1 MSHGGFLVVNPSP
14 EKDPTTRKSQSRSTS
29 YFEIS
34 PVHKQQAKPVDEEI
48 PVLRLVHFTHSPK
61 ITFDTVKLGT
71 TCHRKLKILNP
82 KDQAQQVNC
91 EKFPKPESGITC
103 SAVQL
108 DLEPSTSVELVL
120 SWTPVQE
127 GNFRDL
133 ICWKSNL
140 GVRSQTVLLGT
151 CVEPKKKAKAR
162 IRAPLKPKNV
172 APVCPA
178 SRKSIPAKAPRIVRG
193 PSKNARRK
201 PDAENKPPAQ
211 TTRPPAQTTR
221 PPAQD
226 PVVKQDATLSALS
239 SNMREVPSKSLRRV
253 LLSTSSQE
261 SVDIPSI
268 MNSTEISETLLAN
281 TDCGAPS
288 NLSIST
294 IEFDFPSSLRKN
306 PSKEKAHVMWKNPSD
321 DKDLHTRRM
330 TYCLLG
336 EDAVIN
342 VTDQEVSKTN
352 IVQEEVLELVYD
364 EVRESHTYEVVRESD
379 HNQTKTLVSSK
390 EIIKTNSTHSEEVWR
405 VTDVFPG
412 SSEKS
417 IPHRR
422 KTFARRGM
430 SRLQEDLDEG
440 AISPESKSSVSVP
453 SKEVF
458 KNITEGQ
465 LPDCEAA
472 ASPLRRDT
480 FVASKEGNFR
490 PLERDDLP
498 DCNEIATPIRRQTYI
513 TSSVETF
520 SSVSASQLPACNVS
534 DSPMRRQTFVKEQTD
549 IKHLGPVQKVGLQ
562 SDKWMENSG
571 SSNTSTPTVGVSP
584 PLGPVSLGMLLVTP
598 ITPGPQMRPNNY
610 ASIKA
615 SCMNLL
621 EKLKTSE
628 EFPESPKPHMQS
640 CKSTTVNKAEDTL
653 DYSQSGMCTAPE
665 SPFSE
670 YETAPSTPSE
680 PALAME
686 DFNVTLEFPTPKI
699 GDTVSRMKNVNLT
712 DVSNILELE
721 LANQRKAL
729 GDSMSTDSLEKT
741 FSNKDEM
748 NNQWDELN
756 PTICKRLD
764 LETDSETFHVNNH
777 DILITREAD
786 SDAHDNA
793 LPNRLSSG
801 TVTKETSIL
810 HPDDLVI
817 VDDQHTSYETIVKD
831 LPTFSPSFLPQVT
844 DTHHP
849 RRMSTI
855 GITDLS
861 NSKQHSDHRRRSE
874 PLGLHLPPYE
884 SAALNELLLFKGA
897 NKRELENTK
906 VEGQRGDENFV
917 VASLA
922 DFDFSPGVDHRRCST
937 SIKSL
942 PPEELVDHRRLS
954 DKGRKLFVEPEHE
967 AQEFGKPV
975 CLDSNASDPCI
986 SQCLSTIM
994 EVEEGTFALNK
1005 TQDLPSN
1012 KTQDFPKNKSYDIPL
1027 NMTHSLHL
1035 DKSREFPLA
1044 NINELPL
1051 NETRTVPMSS
1061 GAEVPMSSGAEV
1073 PMSSGAEVPMSS
1085 GVEVPMSSGVEV
1097 PTSSGVE
1104 VPTSSGA
1111 EIPTSSGAEIPTSSG
1126 AEVPTSSCTEVPL
1139 SSCTEVPMSSGTEV
1153 PSNQEVDSLNKNNVC
1168 ALDNIC
1174 LRETKEISLN
1184 VSNDFPINET
1194 EDPAVN
1200 KVQEFSSNITKDF
1213 SQLLNP
1219 DLLENENH
1227 IFIPASQDSGEV
1239 KTTIN
1244 YTFTKFTEE
1253 QRYTSTCEEI
1263 ITITDDPVV
1272 VEGIDKC
1279 ADNAESQL
1287 HSVNDN
1293 ECSSVS
1299 TDNKIRP
1306 LSTSSEDQSTS
1317 KENDQGNEG
1326 LLFIKISPSHSKR
1339 LPEKHSKESCSK
1351 RSRITPTP
1359 VFLVTEPSLKSS
1371 KEKRIG
1377 VKKPAVVSSKC
1388 KSPRNIKSLKTTGGL
1403 KPSYRCPVEPKM
1415 ECKLKPGVQ
1424 SSKTLGQRR
1433 STSSGNLRRTTSNS
1447 NISST
1452 IESTNLISSAS
1463 VADLRHH
1470 SDSSNSSLSISA
1482 LSSICPPLSASAADI
1497 TVFSHVS
1504 GSSSTL
1510 SLGNVSS
1517 ASNKAGNKRPA
1528 LKKSMGLRVPHSRLT
1543 LLKFKKSTVVHHP
1556 NPYASKNMY
1565 YDDRWIEKQM
1575 NGFTKWLNF
1584 ILTPPEEEDV
1594 ESKVKKVDMGQLW
1607 SEATKS
1613 KRVEVAPTKEVM
1625 SLRSYSAR
1633 RRLNRLRRKAC
1644 RLYQSDEMV
1653 EVVMNLETAIDK
1665 KYLMIRKDRLTHAD
1679 IGLKQLMLQL
1689 VLCYNP
1695 LWLRIGLETVYG
1707 ELLHLTS
1714 NSDITGIT
1722 QFLITRL
1729 LTNPDIAAEY
1739 AHPTVPH
1746 SYRAGYDDS
1755 IKKFQ
1760 LKKFLLLVFFL
1771 DRAKTLRL
1779 INHDPCLFNK
1789 NADHKTSK
1797 DILIAFAREF
1807 LSGIGDITKHLG
1819 YLGYNV
1825 SHKQTVLEEFGY
1837 AVTNLAVDLRCGV
1850 RLTRVVEMLTQKFD
1864 LSSKLRV
1871 PAISRLQ
1878 KIHNTDVAMAALEGA
1893 GCVGV
1898 KTKFPSKDIVDG
1910 HREQTLALLWTIIF
1924 KFQVSVMISETRL
1937 REEIYYLHRS
1947 LVVRSQLEAP
1957 ACAGLE
1963 LVSEAVTELSLLSK
1977 KESGTTETL
1986 LSYLKLW
1993 AQFTCAHYGLDV
2005 DNLTVSFSDGRALCL
2020 LLHHYHPDLMP
2031 MSLINWKT
2039 TQTLPAQGINLDS
2052 SLDDSFSEMTYAD
2065 MSTKDEYNQRL
2076 ANERENFAV
2085 FIDKVSQLD
2094 GIPLVIRS
2102 NDMINTIPDEKVTS
2116 TFVAYLCARLLDL
2129 SEEMKAARI
2138 IQMAWRKHL
2147 AAKRLEQLKVH
2158 THSAIV
2164 IQRWWR
2170 TIQHKRQREKYEK
2183 AAIVLQAHWRR
2194 WCACRLLHILKHKKE
2209 LERQV
2214 RGWLTKR
2221 TFTIE
2226 RKACI
2231 QIQSW
2236 YRSMYIRKSYLAQK
2250 DASIKI
2256 QRFFR
2261 AYQLKKH
2268 AQNHFAMVKRI
2279 VIGLQAITRGHLVR
2293 KQLKRKHAA
2302 TTIIQAR
2309 YRGWKA
2315 RQAFIR
2321 KRNAAIVIQQHLRSY
2336 YLGNITRRNFRE
2348 TQNKIILVQ
2357 AVVRGY
2363 LARKEMKVMQ
2373 SSALVIQRTW
2383 KMHWQRKIYRTQ
2395 RKSAILI
2402 QKAYRSAR
2410 LGREARNNYRTT
2422 INAVVCIQAHFRG
2435 FSVRRRYL
2443 KQRNGALTIQKYYRA
2458 YNICKTTRN
2467 DYLYKYRCITKS
2479 QAIVRGFLARQNL
2492 KKRVKSAT
2500 LLQSCIR
2507 TYLAKK
2513 VFLQQKSAAMTIQR
2527 HYRLYRLT
2535 EATRHEYLAKRSSVI
2550 HLQAAVRGFLTRRAL
2565 RQKHDAAIMIQAAVK
2580 SWIAQRKYLKVVK
2593 CVKTL
2598 QIHWRATLLMWKERE
2613 KYHIFR
2619 GAGITIQAA
2628 WRGAVVRRQMRES
2641 QCAALVIQSWI
2652 RCCLERRRYQRIK
2665 ESTKIIQQWWR
2676 RITLAEGIRK
2686 DFVRKREAAIVLQ
2699 ASVRKFLVIQKIKKL
2714 HVAATCI
2721 QAYYKAHYHRQQFLR
2736 QRHNY
2741 VKVQRW
2747 WRSVK
2752 KMQEQRCKCNQS
2764 RSAVITL
2771 QAGVRGMLVRR
2782 QMSRQNSAAV
2792 KIQSFVK
2799 MWLVQRK
2806 YKQIVQN
2813 IKSVQKWW
2821 KSIYKMRHQQ
2831 ADYQKK
2837 RAAVIKLQAYAR
2849 GMLARKEIKRWHFAA
2864 SKIQSN
2870 VRCYLACKKY
2880 RDIINNTIKIQCWWR
2895 STQAR
2900 IRDVNQ
2906 QHMAA
2911 TVIQSHARHF
2921 LISRKYKK
2929 MVVSAIKIQRWVR
2942 SVHKT
2947 REHHTQYLAMRAAT
2961 ITLQAS
2967 VRGML
2972 VRREIAHQRCA
2983 QVKIAAVFRG
2993 WLLRRTYQKVVH
3005 KTVTIQRWWRSVKL
3019 TREGMKNF
3027 AVTKNAIITIQAFT
3041 RGALLRATIS
3051 RQKNAAVKI
3060 QSHVRGWMARRE
3072 YHKVTC
3078 SVLLL
3083 QRWWRGHKETKKLQ
3097 LEYHTKR
3104 NAVITLQRHYR
3115 GRIARK
3121 EYLKQRRAIIK
3132 MQACTRCWLAQ
3143 RNYVQ
3148 ILKATLN
3155 IQHWW
3160 KAVIKGREQRKKYQT
3175 LRISCITLQ
3184 ASLRG
3189 MLTRKKILQQHR
3201 AAVRLQTCIRQ
3212 WLARKHFL
3220 RKVQSIIIIQKW
3232 WRSVKMAKTLQCRF
3246 IAIKKATLV
3255 LQSHT
3260 RGMLVRQSIR
3270 KQHLAATKIQSY
3282 IRCWSAQRKYH
3293 KKMEAVVKLQRYWR
3307 GACLTLRTRE
3317 QFIYMQRAAVIVQ
3330 AAWRKHKT
3338 RTLLKQIKA
3347 AQIIQAYVRGWQVRR
3362 TIRQEKRK
3370 LYLEHVTRVT
3380 KAHLAATVIQRSFRR
3395 WQTMVRVQQTM
3406 GSLIKLQRWVRAVLQ
3421 RSLYLRQRSSAI
3433 IIQRAW
3439 RSKLEC
3445 LKEDRRQRAA
3455 TVLQAAWRGLTAR
3468 KNLQNKKLVEV
3479 RKRLKVATQD
3489 ATDSKRIGNRTDCAI
3504 AYLIKYKD
3512 LRRILIAVMYLDT
3525 STRWSPTCSE
3535 KLTEGTTLGTIM
3547 FLLRSCNRSIPHM
3560 QILGFVLN
3568 ILINLAKYPYT
3579 APFIHKV
3586 EGLMETIVQLLTIY
3600 SEKGPGIFCKCC
3612 TLLYIVTATNPTQQD
3627 MINPKLLKDLK
3638 SIRTLMIRREN
3649 ASLRGKN
3656 PVKVTPLPVSKIPS
3670 ITPDWVLTP
3679 NQPREFDDPI
3689 SAIVTLLAR
3698 IGMQAK

>member
-201 PDAENKPPAQ
+201 PDAENK
-211 TTRPPAQTTR
+211 PPAQTTR

-817 VDDQHTSYETIVKD
+817 VDDQHTSYETVVKD

-1061 GAEVPMSSGAEV
+1061 GAEVPTSSCTEV
-1073 PMSSGAEVPMSS
+1073 PL
-1085 GVEVPMSSGVEV
+1085 
-1097 PTSSGVE
+1097 
-1104 VPTSSGA
+1104 
-1111 EIPTSSGAEIPTSSG
+1111 
-1126 AEVPTSSCTEVPL
+1126 SSCTEVPL

-1174 LRETKEISLN
+1174 LRETKEISLD

-1299 TDNKIRP
+1299 TDSKIRP

-2170 TIQHKRQREKYEK
+2170 TIQHRRQREKYEK

-2209 LERQV
+2209 LERQHRAAHIIQSAFRRYIRTRYLLQVKAAITIQQAWKTHLLRQKFLHTRQAAIAIQTAFRSWNCRQKYLHTKRVITEVQQRFRRKLYGRRIKEDFVRKLKAIVVIQRWWRSVLAKKAAQRAAKEQWAACTITSFLKMCIERRKYLKICRATVSLQAHIRRLRCQRKYQAMQKAALVLQTKWRATLLAHQVREQYCQLRHVAVILQSNVRSYLIRKKFLKLRSTTIQIQSTFRMKKQRKNYQDLKRTTQYLQCQRRSKVNMKMERQRFLMIRRAAIRIQASVRGYNARKLYENKRHAVILIQSSYRMWKQRQKYQESVRAAVTLQRHIRAWLVMKQQRAHYETMRVSAIAIQAAWRGNRARNNFLWIKKSVILLQAHVRGWSSLKKFQRRRNAAIVLQQTFRARKSMMIKREAFVTLKRSATIIQASYRARRERQRYLRLKRGVTLGQAAVRGWLKQRQYARLKAAAVVIQHRYRAYKLMQEQKNSYLRVKQATIKIQAITRMYQARKNYCRQQAAAIIIQKHARGYATYKDYQRLRRSTVLIQNYVKGWLKSRQARREYQDIKHATIVLQAHWRGILARQSMQRLRTACLVVQSNFRMQRVYKIYQRKKESASKIQSAYRGYKLGKEMRMNHLCMKAACVTIQTYWRMYKARQSYQEIRKATITIQQRFRATYLGRQVRNDYRQRKEACITLQAWTRMILMKNSFTLKKKSAQTIQQHYRAAVVARKVRQNYETQRFAAIKLQSLYRMHRQRQRYEKQKLAAAVIQKHMRSYWTMKTAKSSYLAKRTAAILIQAKV

-2236 YRSMYIRKSYLAQK
+2236 YRSYVHPEELPRPERCINQNPEIFPSLPTKEACS
-2250 DASIKI
+2250 
-2256 QRFFR
+2256 
-2261 AYQLKKH
+2261 
-2268 AQNHFAMVKRI
+2268 NHFAWLKRI
-2279 VIGLQAITRGHLVR
+2279 VGLVFKAITRG
-2293 KQLKRKHAA
+2293 
-2302 TTIIQAR
+2302 
-2309 YRGWKA
+2309 
-2315 RQAFIR
+2315 AF
-2321 KRNAAIVIQQHLRSY
+2321 
-2336 YLGNITRRNFRE
+2336 G
-2348 TQNKIILVQ
+2348 
-2357 AVVRGY
+2357 
-2363 LARKEMKVMQ
+2363 MK
-2373 SSALVIQRTW
+2373 
-2383 KMHWQRKIYRTQ
+2383 K
-2395 RKSAILI
+2395 
-2402 QKAYRSAR
+2402 
-2410 LGREARNNYRTT
+2410 
-2422 INAVVCIQAHFRG
+2422 
-2435 FSVRRRYL
+2435 
-2443 KQRNGALTIQKYYRA
+2443 
-2458 YNICKTTRN
+2458 
-2467 DYLYKYRCITKS
+2467 
-2479 QAIVRGFLARQNL
+2479 
-2492 KKRVKSAT
+2492 
-2500 LLQSCIR
+2500 
-2507 TYLAKK
+2507 
-2513 VFLQQKSAAMTIQR
+2513 QKS
-2527 HYRLYRLT
+2527 
-2535 EATRHEYLAKRSSVI
+2535 S
-2550 HLQAAVRGFLTRRAL
+2550 
-2565 RQKHDAAIMIQAAVK
+2565 
-2580 SWIAQRKYLKVVK
+2580 
-2593 CVKTL
+2593 
-2598 QIHWRATLLMWKERE
+2598 
-2613 KYHIFR
+2613 
-2619 GAGITIQAA
+2619 
-2628 WRGAVVRRQMRES
+2628 
-2641 QCAALVIQSWI
+2641 
-2652 RCCLERRRYQRIK
+2652 
-2665 ESTKIIQQWWR
+2665 
-2676 RITLAEGIRK
+2676 
-2686 DFVRKREAAIVLQ
+2686 
-2699 ASVRKFLVIQKIKKL
+2699 
-2714 HVAATCI
+2714 
-2721 QAYYKAHYHRQQFLR
+2721 
-2736 QRHNY
+2736 
-2741 VKVQRW
+2741 
-2747 WRSVK
+2747 
-2752 KMQEQRCKCNQS
+2752 
-2764 RSAVITL
+2764 
-2771 QAGVRGMLVRR
+2771 
-2782 QMSRQNSAAV
+2782 
-2792 KIQSFVK
+2792 
-2799 MWLVQRK
+2799 
-2806 YKQIVQN
+2806 
-2813 IKSVQKWW
+2813 
-2821 KSIYKMRHQQ
+2821 
-2831 ADYQKK
+2831 
-2837 RAAVIKLQAYAR
+2837 
-2849 GMLARKEIKRWHFAA
+2849 
-2864 SKIQSN
+2864 
-2870 VRCYLACKKY
+2870 
-2880 RDIINNTIKIQCWWR
+2880 
-2895 STQAR
+2895 
-2900 IRDVNQ
+2900 
-2906 QHMAA
+2906 
-2911 TVIQSHARHF
+2911 
-2921 LISRKYKK
+2921 
-2929 MVVSAIKIQRWVR
+2929 
-2942 SVHKT
+2942 
-2947 REHHTQYLAMRAAT
+2947 
-2961 ITLQAS
+2961 
-2967 VRGML
+2967 
-2972 VRREIAHQRCA
+2972 
-2983 QVKIAAVFRG
+2983 
-2993 WLLRRTYQKVVH
+2993 
-3005 KTVTIQRWWRSVKL
+3005 
-3019 TREGMKNF
+3019 
-3027 AVTKNAIITIQAFT
+3027 
-3041 RGALLRATIS
+3041 
-3051 RQKNAAVKI
+3051 
-3060 QSHVRGWMARRE
+3060 
-3072 YHKVTC
+3072 
-3078 SVLLL
+3078 
-3083 QRWWRGHKETKKLQ
+3083 
-3097 LEYHTKR
+3097 
-3104 NAVITLQRHYR
+3104 
-3115 GRIARK
+3115 
-3121 EYLKQRRAIIK
+3121 
-3132 MQACTRCWLAQ
+3132 
-3143 RNYVQ
+3143 
-3148 ILKATLN
+3148 
-3155 IQHWW
+3155 
-3160 KAVIKGREQRKKYQT
+3160 
-3175 LRISCITLQ
+3175 
-3184 ASLRG
+3184 
-3189 MLTRKKILQQHR
+3189 
-3201 AAVRLQTCIRQ
+3201 
-3212 WLARKHFL
+3212 
-3220 RKVQSIIIIQKW
+3220 
-3232 WRSVKMAKTLQCRF
+3232 
-3246 IAIKKATLV
+3246 
-3255 LQSHT
+3255 
-3260 RGMLVRQSIR
+3260 
-3270 KQHLAATKIQSY
+3270 
-3282 IRCWSAQRKYH
+3282 
-3293 KKMEAVVKLQRYWR
+3293 
-3307 GACLTLRTRE
+3307 
-3317 QFIYMQRAAVIVQ
+3317 
-3330 AAWRKHKT
+3330 
-3338 RTLLKQIKA
+3338 
-3347 AQIIQAYVRGWQVRR
+3347 
-3362 TIRQEKRK
+3362 
-3370 LYLEHVTRVT
+3370 
-3380 KAHLAATVIQRSFRR
+3380 
-3395 WQTMVRVQQTM
+3395 
-3406 GSLIKLQRWVRAVLQ
+3406 
-3421 RSLYLRQRSSAI
+3421 
-3433 IIQRAW
+3433 
-3439 RSKLEC
+3439 
-3445 LKEDRRQRAA
+3445 
-3455 TVLQAAWRGLTAR
+3455 
-3468 KNLQNKKLVEV
+3468 
-3479 RKRLKVATQD
+3479 
-3489 ATDSKRIGNRTDCAI
+3489 
-3504 AYLIKYKD
+3504 
-3512 LRRILIAVMYLDT
+3512 
-3525 STRWSPTCSE
+3525 
-3535 KLTEGTTLGTIM
+3535 
-3547 FLLRSCNRSIPHM
+3547 
-3560 QILGFVLN
+3560 
-3568 ILINLAKYPYT
+3568 
-3579 APFIHKV
+3579 
-3586 EGLMETIVQLLTIY
+3586 
-3600 SEKGPGIFCKCC
+3600 
-3612 TLLYIVTATNPTQQD
+3612 
-3627 MINPKLLKDLK
+3627 
-3638 SIRTLMIRREN
+3638 
-3649 ASLRGKN
+3649 
-3656 PVKVTPLPVSKIPS
+3656 
-3670 ITPDWVLTP
+3670 
-3679 NQPREFDDPI
+3679 
-3689 SAIVTLLAR
+3689 
-3698 IGMQAK
+3698 